1 MKTDSSLPAPNL
13 LIVDDSPANLELL
26 VGMLQDRGFRVRPV
40 ASGERALEAAQSE
53 PPDLVLLDINMPDM
67 DGYEVCRRLKAD
79 ATLKA
84 VPVIFISAMDGVID
98 KVKAFNAGGVDHIA
112 KPFHLEEVESRVR
125 THLTLRAQE
134 LEITRKNTELKTMLH
149 IVCHD
154 LANHFHVLSVSLECI
169 EQGPQADF
177 EMYLPLMKAALRN
190 GIDLTEMIRKM
201 RLAEDKQIT
210 LRAVPLEATLAES
223 LLLMQARLSAKKLS
237 IILEVPSVNVL
248 AEPCALV
255 NSVFNNLLTNAIK
268 FSHSGSHI
276 TIRATVE
283 DDWVCVCFRDHG
295 VGMSGDILEHLF
307 DLGKSHS
314 RAGTAGETGTGFGMP
329 LMRRLVTQFGGRVE
343 VTSRD
348 ETSSPNDHGTEFK
361 IWLRSAEASAE
372 HASPRISA

>member
-1 MKTDSSLPAPNL
+1 MKTDSSIPAPNV

-40 ASGERALEAAQSE
+40 ASGERALQAAQSE
-53 PPDLVLLDINMPDM
+53 PPDIVLLDINMPDM

-79 ATLKA
+79 ANLKE

-125 THLTLRAQE
+125 THLTLRAQK

-154 LANHFHVLSVSLECI
+154 LANHFQVLSVSLEAI
-169 EQGPQADF
+169 EQDPQADF

-201 RLAEDKQIT
+201 RSAEDKQMT
-210 LRAVPLEATLAES
+210 LRAVPLEAALAES
-223 LLLMQARLSAKKLS
+223 LLLMQARLSAKELS
-237 IILEVPSVNVL
+237 IILEVPSANVL

-283 DDWVCVCFRDHG
+283 DDWVCVFFRDHG
-295 VGMSGDILEHLF
+295 VGMPGDVLAHLF
-307 DLGKSHS
+307 DLGKSQS

-343 VTSRD
+343 VTSRE
-348 ETSSPNDHGTEFK
+348 ETSSPDDHGTEFK
-361 IWLRSAEASAE
+361 IWLRSAAVE
-372 HASPRISA
+372 

>member
-1 MKTDSSLPAPNL
+1 MKTDSSLPAPNV

-26 VGMLQDRGFRVRPV
+26 ADMLEGRGFRVRPV
-40 ASGERALEAAQSE
+40 ASGERALQAAQSE

-125 THLTLRAQE
+125 THLTLRAQK

-154 LANHFHVLSVSLECI
+154 LANHFQVLSVSLEAI
-169 EQGPQADF
+169 EQDPQADF

-201 RLAEDKQIT
+201 RSAEDKQMT
-210 LRAVPLEATLAES
+210 LRAVPLEAALAES
-223 LLLMQARLSAKKLS
+223 LLLMQARLSAKELS

-268 FSHSGSHI
+268 FSHSGSPI
-276 TIRATVE
+276 TIQATVE

-295 VGMSGDILEHLF
+295 VGMPGDVLAHLF
-307 DLGKSHS
+307 DLSKS
-314 RAGTAGETGTGFGMP
+314 RNRLGTAGETGTGFGMP

-343 VTSRD
+343 VTSRE
-348 ETSSPNDHGTEFK
+348 ETASPDDHGTEFR
-361 IWLRSAEASAE
+361 IWLRSAAVE
-372 HASPRISA
+372 